1 VTDEPPP
8 AADATAAASGP
19 RPAAAHHGGQAVPGG
34 VMMRGPD
41 RWAVAVRRPSG
52 DVWLECH
59 AVAAAGRPPGWRR
72 VPLLRGSAALA
83 ESWRTGMRA
92 LGIAATQSV
101 GAREREGVGTPSP
114 GSSALVAAALFVG
127 VFLVLPVSV
136 TAGLDVVAGGALG
149 TGVGFHLVE
158 AALRIG
164 VLLGYLVGVAR
175 VAEVR
180 RLFRYH
186 GAEHQTIAAW
196 EAGEV
201 LEPAAVARYATEH
214 VRCGTNFLALAMLLA
229 GVVFTA
235 VGVLVPPLDGRG
247 IVGVIVVQVVVRVLL
262 LPVVAGLAYE
272 GLRLG
277 AAAGDHPL
285 VRAAMRPGLWL
296 QRITTAEP
304 SADQVEVAI
313 RAFEAVAPTSELAG
327 RAPRTLT
334 SPVTLAPRGLAVALT
349 HATIRERGETAPL
362 DGT

>member
-1 VTDEPPP
+1 VTDEPPS
-8 AADATAAASGP
+8 AADATDHAPGP
-19 RPAAAHHGGQAVPGG
+19 RPAAAPHGGQAVPEG
-34 VMMRGPD
+34 VMMRGAE
-41 RWAVAVRRPSG
+41 RWAVAVRRPAG

-59 AVAAAGRPPGWRR
+59 PVGAAGGRPGWRR

-92 LGIAATQSV
+92 LGIAAAQSV
-101 GAREREGVGTPSP
+101 GARDDEGGATPSA
-114 GSSALVAAALFVG
+114 GSSALVAAGLFVA

-136 TAGLDVVAGGALG
+136 TAGLDVVTGGALG

-158 AALRIG
+158 AALRIV
-164 VLLGYLVGVAR
+164 VLLGYLLGVSR
-175 VAEVR
+175 IAEVR

-196 EAGEV
+196 EDGEV
-201 LEPAAVARYATEH
+201 LEPAVVARYATEH

-235 VGVLVPPLDGRG
+235 VGVLLPPLDGLG
-247 IVGVIVVQVVVRVLL
+247 IAGVIVMQVLVRVLM

-277 AAAGDHPL
+277 AASGDHPL
-285 VRAAMRPGLWL
+285 VGWAMRPGLWL

-304 SADQVEVAI
+304 SRDQIEVAI
-313 RAFEAVAPTSELAG
+313 RAFEAVAPASEIAA

-334 SPVTLAPRGLAVALT
+334 SPVTLAHRGLAVALT
-349 HATIRERGETAPL
+349 HATILEHDGAAPA